1 ITIYKNHGSNMR
13 NNIHRTFILTAVLA
27 ALGSSFDASAL
38 PEFPGSQYSASV
50 PDTQQVLGYKL
61 GSRIS
66 EPAAIRQYFTTLAA
80 QYPQQLKL
88 VPYGESWQGRQ
99 LFYVVI

>member
-1 ITIYKNHGSNMR
+1 MR
-13 NNIHRTFILTAVLA
+13 SNIHRTFILSTIVA

-66 EPAAIRQYFTTLAA
+66 EPAAIRHGDRRPGGVHAA
-80 QYPQQLKL
+80 DA
-88 VPYGESWQGRQ
+88 GGHSCA
-99 LFYVVI
+99 LFFFV